1 MTLGPQTPSS
11 PPPARLRLLI
21 VNINHSPL
29 ITEGCEAI
37 AAAFERIAGAQE
49 LIPDK
54 RSAPFASESIETR
67 VRPWRTLLDPS
78 GALAADL
85 ARWSPSAVVLGPNE
99 TPFPAYP
106 PAFDRFLGWVRARRG
121 PTLGICGGHQAIAL
135 AHGAPVAPVHDVP
148 AASTSYAGMP
158 KVSGPIRIRLMGD
171 PDPLVAD
178 LPEEFDVMASHVD
191 EVKDLPVGFRVLA
204 IGSPSR
210 IQILRAD
217 RRPLWGVQFHPE
229 RPHPTAE
236 TQAGDRLLANFLA
249 FVRAWRTRFPQTGM
263 YDRPGDPPQE

>member
-1 MTLGPQTPSS
+1 
-11 PPPARLRLLI
+11 

-29 ITEGCEAI
+29 VTAGCEQI
-37 AAAFERIAGAQE
+37 AAACERLAGAPE
-49 LIPDK
+49 AL
-54 RSAPFASESIETR
+54 ETR
-67 VRPWRTLLDPS
+67 IRPWRTLLDPS

-85 ARWSPSAVVLGPNE
+85 ARWSPSAVILGPNE

-106 PAFDRFLGWVRARRG
+106 AAFDRFLGWVRARRG

-158 KVSGPIRIRLMGD
+158 KVTGPIRIRLMGD

-178 LPEEFDVMASHVD
+178 LPEEFEVMASHVD
-191 EVKDLPVGFRVLA
+191 EVKDVPVGFRVLA

-229 RPHPTAE
+229 RLNPGTPT
-236 TQAGDRLLANFLA
+236 QVGDQLLANFLA

-263 YDRPGDPPQE
+263 YDRPGDPAL